1 METSGPAIAREV
13 AGPLLRLLW
22 GPDRRRPP
30 ARRPRWIKLSTYVLP
45 LGLLALVGLGLSAG
59 AYLQETRGIGQALT
73 VVLAAGSVLPVAL
86 IFRAPLL
93 AWRIA
98 YVMEFLGV
106 LDAKPSEAW
115 PWNPVQIL
123 GFLVVLG
130 ALALV
135 EDTGVTAWATAFS
148 LVPVFLFAEPA
159 NAWGAAILL
168 VAIALLGNTVVRR
181 RQSRRLLAEQAELN
195 QLERARRSVL
205 EERARIA
212 REMHDVVAHH
222 MSMIAVR
229 AETAPY
235 RVAGLPDPA
244 REELA
249 TIATAARAALADMRR
264 LLGVLRAEADETPRA
279 PQPGLGDVHELVET
293 ARRAGMPVTVTL
305 RDADGVPEA
314 VGLAAYRIVQEALA
328 NAARHAPGGMVR
340 IVGRVAGDRLEL
352 AVRNGPAVPG
362 IEPPSLPAGG
372 SGHGLVGMRERAAL
386 LGGSLSA
393 GRDDSGGYTVTAVL
407 PFGGGEEP
415 E

>member
-30 ARRPRWIKLSTYVLP
+30 ARRSRWIKLRAYAIP
-45 LGLLALVGLGLSAG
+45 LGLLALVGLGFSAG
-59 AYLQETRGIGQALT
+59 AYLQETRGTGQPLA

-86 IFRAPLL
+86 MFRAPLL

-98 YVMEFLGV
+98 YVMLFLGV
-106 LDAKPSEAW
+106 LGAKPAEPW
-115 PWNPVQIL
+115 PWNPVQIF
-123 GFLVVLG
+123 GFLAVLG
-130 ALALV
+130 ALALA
-135 EDTGVTAWATAFS
+135 EDSGVTAWATGFS
-148 LVPVFLFAEPA
+148 LVPLFLFADRA

-168 VAIALLGNTVVRR
+168 VAIALLGDMVVRR
-181 RQSRRLLAEQAELN
+181 RQSRRALAEQTELN
-195 QLERARRSVL
+195 ELEQ
-205 EERARIA
+205 
-212 REMHDVVAHH
+212 
-222 MSMIAVR
+222 

-235 RVAGLPDPA
+235 RIGGLPDPA
-244 REELA
+244 RRELA
-249 TIATAARAALADMRR
+249 TIATAARVALADMRR
-264 LLGVLRAEADETPRA
+264 LLGVLRAEDDETPRA

-305 RDADGVPEA
+305 PDADGVPEA

-362 IEPPSLPAGG
+362 IAPPSLPAGG
-372 SGHGLVGMRERAAL
+372 TGHGLVGMQERAAL

-393 GRDDSGGYTVTAVL
+393 GRDDGGGYTVVAVL
-407 PFGGGEEP
+407 PFGGAEQQR
-415 E
+415 